1 MHRAL
6 VRSRSMGDTGV
17 MIHIQSL
24 IDDAKCF
31 ETVRALRWPDGVC
44 CPSCDSFEITKHGRD
59 DTQPER
65 QRYLCQSCE
74 RRFDDLTDTIFAGHD
89 QPLRVW
95 ILCLYFMGLNLSNH
109 QIAQEL
115 DLNKDDAHQMT
126 CQLRQGIVR
135 KKPSPTLTDE
145 VECDEVYIVAGH
157 KGKPDAVKKEAR
169 PAQTTQRETRT
180 RHTRNGEATGL
191 RDDPAWWRGGDSDA
205 GKRPTTDEQTTD
217 PSDDCARYLYLHG

>member
-1 MHRAL
+1 
-6 VRSRSMGDTGV
+6 MGDTGV
-17 MIHIQSL
+17 MRHIQSL

-31 ETVRALRWPDGVC
+31 ETVRALRWPDGAC
-44 CPSCDSFEITKHGRD
+44 CPSCDSFEITKQGRD

-74 RRFDDLTDTIFAGHD
+74 RRFDDLTETIFAGHH

-115 DLNKDDAHQMT
+115 DLNKDDAQQMT
-126 CQLRQGIVR
+126 SQLRQGIVR

-157 KGKPDAVKKEAR
+157 KGKPDKVEKKGGAA
-169 PAQTTQRETRT
+169 AQTTPRETRT
-180 RHTRNGEATGL
+180 RHARHGEATDL

-205 GKRPTTDEQTTD
+205 GKRPTTNDQTTD
-217 PSDDCARYLYLHG
+217 QSDHCTRYLYLHG

>member
-1 MHRAL
+1 
-6 VRSRSMGDTGV
+6 

-31 ETVRALRWPDGVC
+31 ATVRALRWPDGVR
-44 CPSCDSFEITKHGRD
+44 CPSCDSFEITKQGRD

-74 RRFDDLTDTIFAGHD
+74 RRFDDLTDTIFAGHH

-115 DLNKDDAHQMT
+115 DLNKDDAYQMT
-126 CQLRQGIVR
+126 RQLRQGIVR
-135 KKPSPTLTDE
+135 KKSSPTLTDE

-157 KGKPDAVKKEAR
+157 KGKPDEVEKKGGA
-169 PAQTTQRETRT
+169 A
-180 RHTRNGEATGL
+180 GA
-191 RDDPAWWRGGDSDA
+191 DDSKGNADA
-205 GKRPTTDEQTTD
+205 AHLPRRSPRSSG
-217 PSDDCARYLYLHG
+217 

>member
-1 MHRAL
+1 
-6 VRSRSMGDTGV
+6 MGNTGI

-31 ETVRALRWPDGVC
+31 ETVRALRWPDGVG
-44 CPSCDSFEITKHGRD
+44 CPSGERVESTKQGRD

-74 RRFDDLTDTIFAGHD
+74 RRFDDLTDTIFAGHH

-109 QIAQEL
+109 QIAKEL
-115 DLNKDDAHQMT
+115 DLNKDDVHQMT
-126 CQLRQGIVR
+126 CQLRQGIVL

-157 KGKPDAVKKEAR
+157 KGKPEAVVKKGGAAGADDSR
-169 PAQTTQRETRT
+169 ANADVAHSQRRSH
-180 RHTRNGEATGL
+180 RSSG
-191 RDDPAWWRGGDSDA
+191 
-205 GKRPTTDEQTTD
+205 
-217 PSDDCARYLYLHG
+217 

>member
-1 MHRAL
+1 
-6 VRSRSMGDTGV
+6 MGDTGV

-31 ETVRALRWPDGVC
+31 ETVRALRWPDGVY
-44 CPSCDSFEITKHGRD
+44 CPSCDSFEITKQGRD

-74 RRFDDLTDTIFAGHD
+74 RRFDDLTDTIFAGHH

-145 VECDEVYIVAGH
+145 VECDEVSIVAGH
-157 KGKPDAVKKEAR
+157 KGKPDEVEKKGGTVGA
-169 PAQTTQRETRT
+169 
-180 RHTRNGEATGL
+180 
-191 RDDPAWWRGGDSDA
+191 DDSKGNADA
-205 GKRPTTDEQTTD
+205 AHSPRRSHRSSG
-217 PSDDCARYLYLHG
+217 